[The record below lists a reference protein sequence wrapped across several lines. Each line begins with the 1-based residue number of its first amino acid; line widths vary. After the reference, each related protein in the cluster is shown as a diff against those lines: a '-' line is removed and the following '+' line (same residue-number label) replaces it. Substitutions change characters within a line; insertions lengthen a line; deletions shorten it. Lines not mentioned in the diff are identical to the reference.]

1 MNCFFKKILLVDR
14 YKKLKKKTEKKIEN
28 REIKGV
34 REGRNHGH

>member
-14 YKKLKKKTEKKIEN
+14 YKKLKKKQKKKIEN

-34 REGRNHGH
+34 REGINHGH